1 MESSIAEFLSRQF
14 AFGQLPTASMAFNQA
29 QDTRLRDYRHVWQQG
44 LPPAALSTLGPKN
57 PGKEGWLKTETLGI
71 VKFDTFAIRERSATT
86 PSLRKGQ

>member
-14 AFGQLPTASMAFNQA
+14 AFGQLPTASTAFNQA
-29 QDTRLRDYRHVWQQG
+29 RGTRLRTYRHVWQQG
-44 LPPAALSTLGPKN
+44 ALSTLGPKN